1 MPSFNDHRIR
11 KPYPRSRGLT
21 RNRNLQQSLNINT
34 SQRDDKFKT
43 NIFAHAHFSPT
54 QPSQPIW
61 KQEDAWLHVEQ
72 KDSVS
77 VLMSS
82 LHSAADDWEC
92 KDCSWQLRNLAA
104 KFYTQ
109 FHSNNKGLPT
119 SYPTEMATREP
130 SSYRRSRRHRRR
142 DSDAVSM
149 RSASSVRSSASSNLG
164 GDIAYLRRCT
174 LTKDVGQDGQSF
186 YGVHQAHLDL
196 SLGETV
202 SVHMRPT
209 DQRRKLSELGPGT
222 IVSAPFHSQNRDD
235 KVSTTNYH
243 TAVSGFGPIYSKYR
257 KMITIEIWG
266 DHAVCLPIYSYNGK
280 GLENRGG
287 MADEYMDIR
296 DIDDDEPEDGDTH
309 HKPLMAIRSEGWPG
323 KNTFICGR
331 SVVKLTEKITHHAFQ
346 KCSIEGSLTNLD
358 FQRMY
363 KAYLGLLQSKAL
375 EVFGKPVEA
384 IIIPSK
390 A

>member
-11 KPYPRSRGLT
+11 KSYPRSRGLIRD
-21 RNRNLQQSLNINT
+21 RNFQQSLNIDT
-34 SQRDDKFKT
+34 SHRINKFKT
-43 NIFAHAHFSPT
+43 NIFAHTHFSPNE
-54 QPSQPIW
+54 PSRSTR
-61 KQEDAWLHVEQ
+61 KQEETWLHVEQ

-77 VLMSS
+77 FLMSS

-119 SYPTEMATREP
+119 SHPVELTTPEP
-130 SSYRRSRRHRRR
+130 VSYRRRRRR
-142 DSDAVSM
+142 DSDATST
-149 RSASSVRSSASSNLG
+149 RSASSARSSVSSNLG
-164 GDIAYLRRCT
+164 SDVAYLRRCA

-209 DQRRKLSELGPGT
+209 DQRRKLNELGPGT
-222 IVSAPFHSQNRDD
+222 IISAPFHSQNRDD

-296 DIDDDEPEDGDTH
+296 DIDDEEPEDGDTH
-309 HKPLMAIRSEGWPG
+309 RKPLMAIRSEGWHG

-331 SVVKLTEKITHHAFQ
+331 SVAKLTEKTTHHAFE
-346 KCSIEGSLTNLD
+346 KCSIEGSLKRSD

-375 EVFGKPVEA
+375 DVFGKPVEA
-384 IIIPSK
+384 TIIPEK
-390 A
+390 T

>member
-1 MPSFNDHRIR
+1 MPSFHDHRVR
-11 KPYPRSRGLT
+11 KPYPRSRGLMH
-21 RNRNLQQSLNINT
+21 NRNFQPSLNINT
-34 SQRDDKFKT
+34 SHRVEKFKT
-43 NIFAHAHFSPT
+43 NIFAHTHFSPT
-54 QPSQPIW
+54 QTSPPTRQ
-61 KQEDAWLHVEQ
+61 QEDTWLHVEQ

-77 VLMSS
+77 FLMSS
-82 LHSAADDWEC
+82 LNSAADDWEC

-119 SYPTEMATREP
+119 SCPTEIAPREP
-130 SSYRRSRRHRRR
+130 VSYRRGRRR
-142 DSDAVSM
+142 DSVAMSTRSTSSM
-149 RSASSVRSSASSNLG
+149 RSSVSSNLS
-164 GDIAYLRRCT
+164 GDVAYLRRCT
-174 LTKDVGQDGQSF
+174 LTKDLGQNGQSF

-209 DQRRKLSELGPGT
+209 DQRRRLNELGPGT
-222 IVSAPFHSQNRDD
+222 IISGPFHSQNRDD

-257 KMITIEIWG
+257 KMITIEVWG

-280 GLENRGG
+280 GLENRAG
-287 MADEYMDIR
+287 MVDEYMDIR
-296 DIDDDEPEDGDTH
+296 DIDDEEPEEGDTP
-309 HKPLMAIRSEGWPG
+309 HKPLMAIRSQDWPG

-331 SVVKLTEKITHHAFQ
+331 SVVKLTEKITHHAFA
-346 KCSIEGSLTNLD
+346 KCSIEGSLRKSE

-363 KAYLGLLQSKAL
+363 KVYLGLLQSKAL

-384 IIIPSK
+384 TIIPNK
-390 A
+390 T

>member
-1 MPSFNDHRIR
+1 MPSFNDYRIR
-11 KPYPRSRGLT
+11 KAYPRSRGLVQ
-21 RNRNLQQSLNINT
+21 NRNLQQSLKIDT
-34 SQRDDKFKT
+34 SNRANKFKT

-54 QPSQPIW
+54 QPSRPTTC
-61 KQEDAWLHVEQ
+61 QEDTMLRVEQ

-77 VLMSS
+77 FLMSS

-109 FHSNNKGLPT
+109 FHSNNRGLPT
-119 SYPTEMATREP
+119 SYPAEMVTREP
-130 SSYRRSRRHRRR
+130 VSYRRGRNSHR
-142 DSDAVSM
+142 DSYAMST
-149 RSASSVRSSASSNLG
+149 RSASSVRSSVSSNVG
-164 GDIAYLRRCT
+164 GDVAYLRRCT
-174 LTKDVGQDGQSF
+174 QTKDVGQGGQSF

-209 DQRRKLSELGPGT
+209 DQRRKLKELGPGT
-222 IVSAPFHSQNRDD
+222 IISAPFHSQYRDD

-287 MADEYMDIR
+287 MVDEYMDIR
-296 DIDDDEPEDGDTH
+296 DIDDEEPEDGDTH
-309 HKPLMAIRSEGWPG
+309 HKPLMATRSQDWSG

-331 SVVKLTEKITHHAFQ
+331 SVVKLTEKTMHRAFD
-346 KCSIEGSLTNLD
+346 KCSVEGSLTKSE

-363 KAYLGLLQSKAL
+363 RVYLGLLQSKAL
-375 EVFGKPVEA
+375 EVFGEPVEA
-384 IIIPSK
+384 TIIPNK
-390 A
+390 T

>member
-1 MPSFNDHRIR
+1 MPSFNNDHRIR
-11 KPYPRSRGLT
+11 KPYPRSRGLMQ
-21 RNRNLQQSLNINT
+21 NKNFKPSLNINT
-34 SQRDDKFKT
+34 SHRSRP
-43 NIFAHAHFSPT
+43 N
-54 QPSQPIW
+54 SQ
-61 KQEDAWLHVEQ
+61 KEDTWLHVEQ

-77 VLMSS
+77 FLMSS
-82 LHSAADDWEC
+82 LNSAADDWEC

-109 FHSNNKGLPT
+109 FHSNNKELPT
-119 SYPTEMATREP
+119 SCPTGMATREP
-130 SSYRRSRRHRRR
+130 VSYRRGRRR
-142 DSDAVSM
+142 DSSTMSM
-149 RSASSVRSSASSNLG
+149 RSTSSMRSSVSSNLS
-164 GDIAYLRRCT
+164 GDVAYLRRCT
-174 LTKDVGQDGQSF
+174 LTKDMGQNGQSF

-209 DQRRKLSELGPGT
+209 DQRHKLNELGPGT
-222 IVSAPFHSQNRDD
+222 IISAPFHSQNRDD

-287 MADEYMDIR
+287 MVDEYMDIR
-296 DIDDDEPEDGDTH
+296 DIDDEEPEEGDTP
-309 HKPLMAIRSEGWPG
+309 HKPLMAIRSEDWPG

-331 SVVKLTEKITHHAFQ
+331 SVVKLSEKTTHHAFA
-346 KCSIEGSLTNLD
+346 KCSIEGSLEKAE

-375 EVFGKPVEA
+375 DGFGKPVEA
-384 IIIPSK
+384 TIIPNK